1 MIVEQEDFLKLMID
15 LKKYMQEPLEFAYN
29 DFNANENHYYPV
41 GKIGDV
47 SLYMVH
53 YYDFDIAKEKWNER
67 KARINWDN
75 IIFSM
80 WTNEEEIIKRI
91 DKIKGKKIVFTEVNI
106 EKDYIVSLNSN
117 KYLLG
122 SEKDLAKE
130 AIAHKMNACAT
141 GRIKKYN
148 IYDLLIFGVVRETER
163 IK

>member
-1 MIVEQEDFLKLMID
+1 
-15 LKKYMQEPLEFAYN
+15 
-29 DFNANENHYYPV
+29 
-41 GKIGDV
+41 
-47 SLYMVH
+47 
-53 YYDFDIAKEKWNER
+53 
-67 KARINWDN
+67 
-75 IIFSM
+75 M

-91 DKIKGKKIVFTEVNI
+91 DKIKGKKIVFTEINI

-130 AIAHKMNACAT
+130 AIAHKMNSCAT

-148 IYDLLIFGVVRETER
+148 IYDLLISGVVRETER